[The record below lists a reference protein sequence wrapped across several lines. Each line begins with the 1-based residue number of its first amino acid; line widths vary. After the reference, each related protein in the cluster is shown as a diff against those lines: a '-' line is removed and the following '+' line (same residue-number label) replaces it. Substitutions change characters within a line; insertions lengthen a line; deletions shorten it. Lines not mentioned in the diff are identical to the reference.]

1 MRSDTLN
8 KIFNHVSKAFITA
21 GLATVA
27 VLGGTKYAKE
37 IRAKDVAAALEA
49 TNKTTYSTSIDNTA
63 DDDEKKYSF
72 SIVDT
77 SSSSEEQAEE
87 EGLTGGGDG
96 DDPKPTSGLD
106 DLFGDMAE
114 NAHDTAK
121 ESDEQKWA
129 GMTDAERANELL
141 LRANALANN
150 YGDILGSDKITSDSL
165 DDFVNNLRDTVNN
178 SDNDEFRDDA
188 NNFLRN
194 YDAANNFEQDSQD
207 QNTPAQD
214 PAQGDFVGG
223 DGSSPVEAYDEQR
236 IEFWTIV
243 ASLGLAAVAVVTVPS
258 VIKAANRGLSLRN
271 NGTRFLLGQ
280 SSLKDA
286 KKLSKLSKKVKK
298 AQEKLSKKP
307 TSVRLRNKLEKVV
320 SKRNDYAKS
329 CYIASSTKKANFEY
343 LEKYAK
349 KALKSARYGNKEY
362 TNKENLTSSNY
373 KNLMKAV
380 RMYAKAQQESSSSK
394 KSKLMDKAAKIAR
407 DITLAD
413 GSLYYGANVMKL
425 GKDTYPIFPQRYI
438 SSGLLED
445 LDKDTQNYFNEI
457 YKLYPTMEKA
467 TYSGEISYELN
478 GERKSLKYSFDN
490 VAAADAIKAAL
501 LVGIDTKVEAITIK
515 ETVQTPRRSE
525 TQTTEYTG
533 EDWINL
539 QSAMATA
546 YDRSRRLINEVAER
560 KIFDVEVE
568 QAQTTAPAQAAEQP
582 QPTQQQEQTQ
592 PQEQAQPQEQTQTEE
607 QKPLT
612 QEEINHEML
621 RFFHSQNGQDHNQ
634 NGQDHNQNGQEL

>member
-1 MRSDTLN
+1 MANNVFLAVMQTFRLA
-8 KIFNHVSKAFITA
+8 VSMQS
-21 GLATVA
+21 GMNE
-27 VLGGTKYAKE
+27 YAE
-37 IRAKDVAAALEA
+37 RDYTEDVQKALEA
-49 TNKTTYSTSIDNTA
+49 SNATSYSYVNEEERDYL
-63 DDDEKKYSF
+63 DDLGLA
-72 SIVDT
+72 VT
-77 SSSSEEQAEE
+77 SSEEQAEE

-96 DDPKPTSGLD
+96 DDLKPTSGLD
-106 DLFGDMAE
+106 DLFDQME
-114 NAHDTAK
+114 DSSHDTAGDI
-121 ESDEQKWA
+121 DEQDWSN
-129 GMTDAERANELL
+129 MTDAEKASELL
-141 LRANALANN
+141 LRANALVDN
-150 YGDILGSDKITSDSL
+150 YGDILGSDDITSDSL

-188 NNFLRN
+188 NDFLRN

-214 PAQGDFVGG
+214 PAEGDFVGS

-501 LVGIDTKVEAITIK
+501 LVGIDTKVEGITIK

-568 QAQTTAPAQAAEQP
+568 QAQTTAPAQVAAPVQENGQTRTAAPVQENGQTRTASQIFETQPAGQPAEQAAAP
-582 QPTQQQEQTQ
+582 AERQQTS
-592 PQEQAQPQEQTQTEE
+592 EE
-607 QKPLT
+607 R
-612 QEEINHEML
+612 INSEL
-621 RFFHSQNGQDHNQ
+621 IRYFHQDQNEGMN
-634 NGQDHNQNGQEL
+634 L

>member
-1 MRSDTLN
+1 MG
-8 KIFNHVSKAFITA
+8 VSKILPTLALPVITA
-21 GLATVA
+21 G
-27 VLGGTKYAKE
+27 VLFGMKGFSASEQENMAKKVQE
-37 IRAKDVAAALEA
+37 TVAAANA
-49 TNKTTYSTSIDNTA
+49 TASYYFIDVEEERDYL
-63 DDDEKKYSF
+63 DDLGLA
-72 SIVDT
+72 V
-77 SSSSEEQAEE
+77 SSSEEQAEE

-106 DLFGDMAE
+106 DLFDQME
-114 NAHDTAK
+114 DSSHDTAGDI
-121 ESDEQKWA
+121 DEQDWSN
-129 GMTDAERANELL
+129 MTDAEKASELL
-141 LRANALANN
+141 LRANALVDN
-150 YGDILGSDKITSDSL
+150 YGDILGSDDITSDSL

-188 NNFLRN
+188 NDFLRN

-214 PAQGDFVGG
+214 PAQGDFVGS

-271 NGTRFLLGQ
+271 NGTRYLLGQ
-280 SSLKDA
+280 SSLRDA

-298 AQEKLSKKP
+298 AQEKLSKNPESK
-307 TSVRLRNKLEKVV
+307 RLASKLEKIV
-320 SKRNDYAKS
+320 SKRNNYAKS

-362 TNKENLTSSNY
+362 TNEENLTSSNY

-394 KSKLMDKAAKIAR
+394 KSKLMDKAAKIAK

-438 SSGLLED
+438 SSGLLEN

-501 LVGIDTKVEAITIK
+501 LVGIDTKVEGITIK

-568 QAQTTAPAQAAEQP
+568 QAQTTAPTQAAEQP
-582 QPTQQQEQTQ
+582 QPTQQQEQT
-592 PQEQAQPQEQTQTEE
+592 QPQEQTQTEE

>member
-1 MRSDTLN
+1 MANNVLLAMMQAVRLA
-8 KIFNHVSKAFITA
+8 VSMQS
-21 GLATVA
+21 GMNE
-27 VLGGTKYAKE
+27 YAE
-37 IRAKDVAAALEA
+37 RDYTEDVQKALEA
-49 TNKTTYSTSIDNTA
+49 SNATSYSYVNEEERENDLDQYGFAFTA
-63 DDDEKKYSF
+63 
-72 SIVDT
+72 
-77 SSSSEEQAEE
+77 SEEQAEE

-96 DDPKPTSGLD
+96 NEPEHKSGLD
-106 DLFGDMAE
+106 DLFDQME
-114 NAHDTAK
+114 DSAHDTAGDI
-121 ESDEQKWA
+121 DEQDWSN
-129 GMTDAERANELL
+129 MTDAEKASELL
-141 LRANALANN
+141 LRANALVDN
-150 YGDILGSDKITSDSL
+150 YGDILGSDDITSDSL

-188 NNFLRN
+188 NDFLRN

-207 QNTPAQD
+207 QNIPAQD
-214 PAQGDFVGG
+214 PAQGDFVGA
-223 DGSSPVEAYDEQR
+223 DGSSPVEEYDEQR
-236 IEFWTIV
+236 IEFWTII

-271 NGTRFLLGQ
+271 NGTRYLIGQ
-280 SSLKDA
+280 SSLKEA
-286 KKLSKLSKKVKK
+286 KKLSKLNKKVKK
-298 AQEKLSKKP
+298 AQDKLSKKP
-307 TSVRLRNKLEKVV
+307 TSVRLRKKLEKVV
-320 SKRNDYAKS
+320 SKRNNYAKS

-394 KSKLMDKAAKIAR
+394 KSKLMDKAAKIAK

-438 SSGLLED
+438 SSGLIEN

-478 GERKSLKYSFDN
+478 GETKSLKYSFDN

-501 LVGIDTKVEAITIK
+501 LVGIDTKVEGITIK

-568 QAQTTAPAQAAEQP
+568 QAQTPAPAQVAA
-582 QPTQQQEQTQ
+582 
-592 PQEQAQPQEQTQTEE
+592 QAQVVTQTQTAAPVQENGRTQTASQIFETQPAGQPAEQAAAPAERQQTPEE
-607 QKPLT
+607 RTNSELT
-612 QEEINHEML
+612 
-621 RFFHSQNGQDHNQ
+621 RYFHQDRNDGM
-634 NGQDHNQNGQEL
+634 NL

>member
-1 MRSDTLN
+1 MANNVLLAMMQAVRLA
-8 KIFNHVSKAFITA
+8 VSMQS
-21 GLATVA
+21 GMNE
-27 VLGGTKYAKE
+27 YAE
-37 IRAKDVAAALEA
+37 RDYTEDVQKALEA
-49 TNKTTYSTSIDNTA
+49 SNATSYSYVNEEERENDLDQYGFAFTA
-63 DDDEKKYSF
+63 
-72 SIVDT
+72 
-77 SSSSEEQAEE
+77 SEEQAEE

-96 DDPKPTSGLD
+96 NEPEHKSGLD
-106 DLFGDMAE
+106 DLFDQME
-114 NAHDTAK
+114 DSAHDTAGDI
-121 ESDEQKWA
+121 DEQDWSN
-129 GMTDAERANELL
+129 MTDAEKASELL
-141 LRANALANN
+141 LRANALVDN
-150 YGDILGSDKITSDSL
+150 YGDILGSDDITSDSL

-188 NNFLRN
+188 NDFLRN

-214 PAQGDFVGG
+214 PAQGDFVGS

-236 IEFWTIV
+236 IEFWTII

-271 NGTRFLLGQ
+271 NGTRYLIGQ
-280 SSLKDA
+280 SSLKEA
-286 KKLSKLSKKVKK
+286 KKLSKLNKKVKK
-298 AQEKLSKKP
+298 AQDKLSKKP
-307 TSVRLRNKLEKVV
+307 TSVRLRKKLEKVV
-320 SKRNDYAKS
+320 SKRNNYAKS

-380 RMYAKAQQESSSSK
+380 RMYAKAQQESSSNK
-394 KSKLMDKAAKIAR
+394 KNKLMDKAAKIAK

-438 SSGLLED
+438 SSGLIEN

-478 GERKSLKYSFDN
+478 GETKSLKYSFDN

-501 LVGIDTKVEAITIK
+501 LVGIDTKVEGITIK

-568 QAQTTAPAQAAEQP
+568 QAQTPAPAQVVA
-582 QPTQQQEQTQ
+582 
-592 PQEQAQPQEQTQTEE
+592 QAQVVTQTQTAAPVQEKGRTQTASQIFETQPAGQPAEQAAAPAERQQTPEE
-607 QKPLT
+607 RTNSELT
-612 QEEINHEML
+612 
-621 RFFHSQNGQDHNQ
+621 RYFHQDRNDGM
-634 NGQDHNQNGQEL
+634 NL